1 MQDGWY
7 LHHVEGSHHWFA
19 HADRTNRVTVEH
31 PRRDIPIGT
40 LRSNFSAGWMGLED
54 CERRM
59 KYAIV
64 VHKDPGSSYGVTVP
78 SLPGCFSGG
87 DTLDK
92 AFANAREAIVCHIE
106 GCLLEDQPI
115 PKERPLEEYQANPDL
130 RGRDVGLRRRRP
142 VRLVWGISGQ
152 TRASGHHI
160 ARAYRHRSR
169 QRGCQIWRNALWIS
183 GACGLGRGRE

>member
-1 MQDGWY
+1 MRMDSREVIRRLVQDGWY

-78 SLPGCFSGG
+78 GLPGCFSGG
-87 DTLDK
+87 DTLDE

-115 PKERPLEEYQANPDL
+115 PKEHPLEEYQSNPDDAD
-130 RGRDVGLRRRRP
+130 GMSGFVDVGL
-142 VRLVWGISGQ
+142 SG
-152 TRASGHHI
+152 S
-160 ARAYRHRSR
+160 
-169 QRGCQIWRNALWIS
+169 S
-183 GACGLGRGRE
+183 GASLGKPV